1 MGEIRWDLGDL
12 EPAVRSRLRHLTEQ
26 KVVERIWEKDHTV
39 WGEDPTEIV
48 DRLGWLHAVER
59 SRGEL
64 DRIRRFVKE
73 VRESGLAQSVLL
85 GMGGSSLAAEVIRRT
100 FFGTEHPPFDLAV
113 LDTTH
118 GDALARL
125 EAEIP
130 LDRALFLASSK
141 SGTTIETRS
150 HLAYFHDRHRSGSR
164 FAAITDPGSPLEHE
178 GTRLAFR
185 GVFSSPADVGGRY
198 SALTIFGLLPA
209 ALMGV
214 DPELLLLEAAGAMRR
229 CLPEA
234 AVDENPAAV
243 LGAVLGEAALAGRD
257 KLTLVLPD
265 DLAPF
270 GAWMEQLVAESTGKD
285 GTGII
290 PIDAEPRTTT
300 YGDDR
305 LFLAIGEPTD
315 LMPSITVPFRRL
327 ADLGALFFLFEFAVA
342 VAGSILRI
350 NPFDQPNVQEAKDRT
365 DDMLSRNSNGSQPY
379 GDLDALLESARPG
392 GYVAMQAFV
401 NPTPDAW
408 KMLQAARGRILNRL
422 GVATTLGF
430 GPRYLHSTGQLHKG
444 GPPGGVFVQV
454 FEEPNEDRE
463 IPGRPYTFGQL
474 ISAQAAGD
482 LAALRARGRPVAR
495 VAMEDLVAWE
505 G

>member
-1 MGEIRWDLGDL
+1 MGEIRWDLGDM
-12 EPAVRSRLRHLTEQ
+12 EPAVRSRLRRVSEQ

-39 WGEDPTEIV
+39 WREDPTEIV
-48 DRLGWLHAVER
+48 NRLGWLQAVER

-64 DRIRRFVKE
+64 DRIRKFVKE

-100 FFGTEHPPFDLAV
+100 FFSTEIPPFDLAV

-150 HLAYFHDRHRSGSR
+150 HLAYFHDRLRSGAR
-164 FAAITDPGSPLEHE
+164 FAGITDPGSPLEHE
-178 GTRLAFR
+178 GTRLGFR
-185 GVFSSPADVGGRY
+185 GVFSSPPDVGGRY
-198 SALTIFGLLPA
+198 SALTVFGLLPA

-229 CLPEA
+229 CLPA
-234 AVDENPAAV
+234 VAVDENPAAV

-290 PIDAEPRTTT
+290 PIDAEPRTRT

-305 LFLAIGEPTD
+305 LFLAIGEPTV
-315 LMPSITVPFRRL
+315 LMPSVTVPFRRL

-365 DDMLSRNSNGSQPY
+365 DDMLSRKSNGSEPY
-379 GDLDALLESARPG
+379 RDLDALLESARPG
-392 GYVAMQAFV
+392 GYVAIQAFV
-401 NPTPDAW
+401 DPTPDVW

-430 GPRYLHSTGQLHKG
+430 GPRFLHSTGQLHKG

-454 FEEPNEDRE
+454 FEEPKEDRE